1 MHRHWLDQS
10 IIRLTLPSAEE
21 GERSNARRQSQTIS
35 GLAALSPSA
44 VQRPERNHNSINQKT
59 PLIVLLVKVFRN
71 TLHHLAIILILQ
83 QPNHLPISIFNIT
96 HQIIEY
102 KVLFMYP
109 LNGQYFP
116 PQTRNLGRALSA
128 GRVRLSLVSR
138 AVGKGFPSK
147 RSACVGMMPVKIP
160 TCMRRSTRGREVQRS
175 ADRQACR
182 PERAKQRAIVWPGLL
197 RMDSQLSGDRRARH
211 LALLFM
217 GCVNCGQLRQRLG
230 STRAAVSNIV
240 QPAS

>member
-44 VQRPERNHNSINQKT
+44 VQRPERNHHSINQRT

-71 TLHHLAIILILQ
+71 RLLTTSSRHHSHTTTTKPPPHLNIQ
-83 QPNHLPISIFNIT
+83 QHPSDP
-96 HQIIEY
+96 QAQE
-102 KVLFMYP
+102 VFMYP

-175 ADRQACR
+175 ADR

>member
-1 MHRHWLDQS
+1 MHRHWRHQS

-44 VQRPERNHNSINQKT
+44 VQRPERNPNSINQKT
-59 PLIVLLVKVFRN
+59 PLIVLLVKVFRS
-71 TLHHLAIILILQ
+71 TLLTASSRHHSHTTTTKPPPHLNIQ
-83 QPNHLPISIFNIT
+83 QHP
-96 HQIIEY
+96 QIIEY
-102 KVLFMYP
+102 KVFMYP

-116 PQTRNLGRALSA
+116 PQTRNLGRALSS

-175 ADRQACR
+175 ADQ
-182 PERAKQRAIVWPGLL
+182 GT
-197 RMDSQLSGDRRARH
+197 DRRADQRERSREQESGQ
-211 LALLFM
+211 A
-217 GCVNCGQLRQRLG
+217 CCGWTYMY
-230 STRAAVSNIV
+230 S
-240 QPAS
+240 